1 MSEVGRGEGS
11 GKVMR
16 GGGEGSGEGSG
27 DVVRERGDAERGEW
41 NEE

>member
-1 MSEVGRGEGS
+1 MKLGGVREVGRE
-11 GKVMR
+11 R
-16 GGGEGSGEGSG
+16 G